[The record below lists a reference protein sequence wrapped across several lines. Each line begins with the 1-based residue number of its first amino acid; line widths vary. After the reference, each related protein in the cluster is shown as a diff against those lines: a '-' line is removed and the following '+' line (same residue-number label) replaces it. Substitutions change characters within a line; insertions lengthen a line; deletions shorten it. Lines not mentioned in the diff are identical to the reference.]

1 MGARVK
7 IFFLTEAQ
15 TSGTEEDRQTFTV
28 SQLMPAGTML
38 VAIEGGAQGPSGKPG
53 DAKNDIELI
62 PGNCVE
68 FSADKKA
75 LLTTT
80 PGYPQM
86 VRVKEG
92 AGEKVIIDLE
102 PLFSISEDGWT
113 VKMNLYP
120 PVSENTLP
128 SLAELVG
135 MLEKTGVR
143 WGVRE
148 KNIVACLAAVKT
160 DAQPQ
165 KNQVVAR
172 GRLPVN
178 GENAWLRID
187 IAVGAQVG
195 QELGNG
201 HIDFR
206 ERHLFTG
213 VEKGQLL
220 ATKVPATAGL
230 PGVNVYGHEVPQIPG
245 KDLVIKMAED
255 VLYNEKTGEIHAAI
269 AGVLSAVTDTSVRVT
284 AKLVVSGDIDFQT
297 GNVESRD
304 AVEISGSIKPGFK
317 VTTGG
322 DVAIGGSVE
331 SAHISSRGNVVI
343 RGGVMGQE
351 ATIEADGDVDI
362 PVIDNGSI
370 SCKGSVRVSREAY
383 YARIRS
389 LQDIILTGQARVM
402 SSELLA
408 GGSITAVEVD
418 TDTSPNSLLA
428 AATMPE
434 RYARHYKLL
443 KAFHQAQAAVDAWHR
458 RFGSA
463 VGNDESDELNEE
475 LADAKASL
483 VSYNL
488 IPGVGERD
496 RSGGLRYACRQ
507 KITVKGLIRSGAV
520 IRIGNAEVTLKKTY
534 REGYFAL
541 NSDTGKIE
549 FHTENKSAKA
559 AAVEEVQ

>member
-1 MGARVK
+1 MAARVK
-7 IFFLTEAQ
+7 IFFHTETL
-15 TSGTEEDRQTFTV
+15 TSGPEEDRQTFTV
-28 SQLMPAGTML
+28 SQLMPAGAIL
-38 VAIEGGAQGPSGKPG
+38 VALEGGTQGPTGKTG
-53 DAKNDIELI
+53 DAKADIELT

-68 FSADKKA
+68 FSADKTA

-86 VRVKEG
+86 VRVREG
-92 AGEKVIIDLE
+92 VGEKVIIDLE
-102 PLFSISEDGWT
+102 PLFCISEDGWT
-113 VKMNLYP
+113 GKMNLYP
-120 PVSENTLP
+120 PITGSDLP
-128 SLAELVG
+128 SLAELMG
-135 MLEKTGVR
+135 MLEKAGVR

-160 DAQPQ
+160 DAQPL

-195 QELGNG
+195 QELGDG
-201 HIDFR
+201 HMDFR

-245 KDLVIKMAED
+245 KDLIIKTAED
-255 VLYNEKTGEIHAAI
+255 VLYDEGTGEIHAAI
-269 AGVLSAVTDTSVRVT
+269 AGVLSTVTDTSVRVT
-284 AKLVVSGDIDFQT
+284 AKLVISGDIDFKT
-297 GNVESRD
+297 GNIESRD
-304 AVEISGSIKPGFK
+304 AVEVSGSIKPGFK

-331 SAHISSRGNVVI
+331 SAHISSHGNVVI
-343 RGGVMGQE
+343 RGGIVGEE
-351 ATIEADGDVDI
+351 ATVEADGDVDI
-362 PVIDNGSI
+362 PVIGNGLI

-383 YARIRS
+383 FAKIRS

-408 GGSITAVEVD
+408 GGSITAIEVD

-434 RYARHYKLL
+434 RYARYYKLL
-443 KAFHQAQAAVDAWHR
+443 KAFHQAQAAVEAWHR
-458 RFGSA
+458 RFGSV
-463 VGNDESDELNEE
+463 VGNDELEELNEE

-488 IPGVGERD
+488 VPGVGERD

-507 KITVKGLIRSGAV
+507 KITVKGQIRCGAV
-520 IRIGNAEVTLKKTY
+520 MRIGNTEVTLKKSY
-534 REGYFAL
+534 RDGHFAL

-549 FHTENKSAKA
+549 FHADGKGPKA
-559 AAVEEVQ
+559 AAAEEV

>member
-1 MGARVK
+1 MAARVK
-7 IFFLTEAQ
+7 IFFLTETL
-15 TSGTEEDRQTFTV
+15 TSGPEEDRQTFKI
-28 SQLMPAGTML
+28 SQLMAAGAML
-38 VAIEGGAQGPSGKPG
+38 VALEGGAQGSSGKAS
-53 DAKNDIELI
+53 DAKAEIELI
-62 PGNCVE
+62 PGGGVE

-75 LLTTT
+75 LLATTS
-80 PGYPQM
+80 GYPQM
-86 VRVKEG
+86 VRVKES
-92 AGEKVIIDLE
+92 AGEKVIMDLE
-102 PLFSISEDGWT
+102 PLFYISEDGWT

-120 PVSENTLP
+120 PVTGNTLP
-128 SLAELVG
+128 GIAEIMV
-135 MLEKTGVR
+135 MLEKSGVR

-148 KNIVACLAAVKT
+148 KNIAACLAAVK
-160 DAQPQ
+160 AEQRPH
-165 KNQVVAR
+165 KKQVIAR

-195 QELGNG
+195 QELGDG

-245 KDLVIKMAED
+245 KDLIIKTAED
-255 VLYNEKTGEIHAAI
+255 VLFDEDTGEIHAAI
-269 AGVLSAVTDTSVRVT
+269 AGVLSAVSDTSVRVT

-297 GNVESRD
+297 GNIESRD
-304 AVEISGSIKPGFK
+304 AVEIGGSIKPGFK

-322 DVAIGGSVE
+322 DVVVSGSVE

-343 RGGVMGQE
+343 RGGIMGEE
-351 ATIEADGDVDI
+351 ASVEADGDVDI

-383 YARIRS
+383 YAEIKC
-389 LQDIILTGQARVM
+389 LQDIIFTGQARVM
-402 SSELLA
+402 SSELFA

-418 TDTSPNSLLA
+418 SDTSPNSLLA

-434 RYARHYKLL
+434 RYARYYKLL
-443 KAFHQAQAAVDAWHR
+443 KSFHQAEAAVDAWHR
-458 RFGSA
+458 RFGSE
-463 VGNDESDELNEE
+463 VVNDELDELNEE

-488 IPGVGERD
+488 VPGVGERD

-507 KITVKGLIRSGAV
+507 KITVKGSIRSGAV
-520 IRIGNAEVTLKKTY
+520 IRIGNTEATLKKTY
-534 REGYFAL
+534 EDGHFAL
-541 NSDTGKIE
+541 NSDTGKLE
-549 FHTENKSAKA
+549 FHSDSKGPKIVS
-559 AAVEEVQ
+559 VEEV